1 MPESP
6 GWIGLSEVS
15 VPEGGRKLKK
25 ALKTLLRKEDFGSIT
40 TAKIAKTAGTNEAL
54 IYRYFGDKRGLLH
67 AVLKESLLRYLADLE
82 KSLENVEGA
91 IDRLKLVAKLNIQ
104 YYAKDRVIAR
114 IFLLEVRN
122 YPGYFD
128 SETYE
133 LVRDYG
139 RYMSE
144 LVKEGMEAGEI
155 RNDVSSGHMRDVLL
169 GGIEHFCMPGP
180 IFNRKISPYSDVEEL
195 TKIVLDGILK
205 R

>member
-40 TAKIAKTAGTNEAL
+40 TAKIAKTAGANEAL

-122 YPGYFD
+122 YPGYFE

-133 LVRDYG
+133 LVKEYG
-139 RYMSE
+139 RYMSG

-155 RNDVSSGHMRDVLL
+155 RNDVSSGHIRDVLL
-169 GGIEHFCMPGP
+169 GGLEHFCMPGP
-180 IFNRKISPYSDVEEL
+180 IFNRKISPDSDAEEL

>member
-6 GWIGLSEVS
+6 GWRGLSEAS

-40 TAKIAKTAGTNEAL
+40 TAKIAKTAGANEAL

-122 YPGYFD
+122 YPGYFE

-133 LVRDYG
+133 LVKDYG
-139 RYMSE
+139 RYMSG
-144 LVKEGMEAGEI
+144 LVKEGMDAGEI
-155 RNDVSSGHMRDVLL
+155 RNDVSSGHIRDVLL
-169 GGIEHFCMPGP
+169 GGLEHFCMPGP
-180 IFNRKISPYSDVEEL
+180 IFNRKISPGSDAEEL